1 MRAIPGEG
9 LDIPIWLLGSSD
21 FSARMAAELGL
32 PFSFAGHFSPEGM
45 AAMRLYRHLFKP
57 SATLSKPYSMIGVPV
72 IAAETDEAARFQATT
87 QELKFLSWC
96 VATGC
101 SCSRRS
107 SMDGVWNEWERAAVE
122 QRLGAAIVGG
132 PDTVKRKLE
141 ALVAETEAD
150 EVMIVSD
157 FFDIRDR
164 LRSFE
169 IVASLKNGAGLS
181 TRTGA

>member
-1 MRAIPGEG
+1 MRGN
-9 LDIPIWLLGSSD
+9 
-21 FSARMAAELGL
+21 
-32 PFSFAGHFSPEGM
+32 
-45 AAMRLYRHLFKP
+45 RLQLQP
-57 SATLSKPYSMIGVPV
+57 PV
-72 IAAETDEAARFQATT
+72 EAWTAYGTNGNA
-87 QELKFLSWC
+87 
-96 VATGC
+96 
-101 SCSRRS
+101 RRS
-107 SMDGVWNEWERAAVE
+107 NNDWARPSSAA
-122 QRLGAAIVGG
+122 
-132 PDTVKRKLE
+132 DTVKRKLE

>member
-1 MRAIPGEG
+1 
-9 LDIPIWLLGSSD
+9 
-21 FSARMAAELGL
+21 
-32 PFSFAGHFSPEGM
+32 
-45 AAMRLYRHLFKP
+45 MRLYRHLFKP

-87 QELKFLSWC
+87 QELKFLSL
-96 VATGC
+96 VRGN
-101 SCSRRS
+101 RLQLQPPVE

-169 IVASLKNGAGLS
+169 IVASLKTAPDYPPAPEPE
-181 TRTGA
+181 RPDPRPTGRLTIAMPAFPALY

>member
-1 MRAIPGEG
+1 
-9 LDIPIWLLGSSD
+9 
-21 FSARMAAELGL
+21 
-32 PFSFAGHFSPEGM
+32 
-45 AAMRLYRHLFKP
+45 MRLYRHLFKP

-87 QELKFLSWC
+87 QELKFLSLVRGNRLQLQPPVETWT
-96 VATGC
+96 AYGTNGNA
-101 SCSRRS
+101 RRS
-107 SMDGVWNEWERAAVE
+107 NNDWARPSSAA
-122 QRLGAAIVGG
+122 
-132 PDTVKRKLE
+132 DTVKRKLE

>member
-1 MRAIPGEG
+1 
-9 LDIPIWLLGSSD
+9 
-21 FSARMAAELGL
+21 
-32 PFSFAGHFSPEGM
+32 
-45 AAMRLYRHLFKP
+45 
-57 SATLSKPYSMIGVPV
+57 
-72 IAAETDEAARFQATT
+72 
-87 QELKFLSWC
+87 
-96 VATGC
+96 
-101 SCSRRS
+101 
-107 SMDGVWNEWERAAVE
+107 MDGVWNEWERAAVE

-181 TRTGA
+181 TRTPEPERPGPRPTGRLTIAMPAFPALY